1 MLFCK
6 HKRYGG
12 GSKMVESIAN
22 KITSFL
28 ISNKAIEEKESEL
41 YSYAFSIVI
50 IFLKYYKWGNKIL

>member
-50 IFLKYYKWGNKIL
+50 IFLKY